1 VCCSRRITEL
11 ALLVEMHQE
20 RGVNVEFVDEA
31 AWVENTTLTFHV
43 DDDEENADHGSR
55 RVGALAFALF
65 EESGLF

>member
-1 VCCSRRITEL
+1 
-11 ALLVEMHQE
+11 MHQE

>member
-1 VCCSRRITEL
+1 
-11 ALLVEMHQE
+11 VEMHQE

-55 RVGALAFALF
+55 RVPPAR
-65 EESGLF
+65 S

>member
-1 VCCSRRITEL
+1 
-11 ALLVEMHQE
+11 MHQE

-55 RVGALAFALF
+55 RVGRACVCFI
-65 EESGLF
+65 